1 MNDFIKASP
10 LKRIGAAF
18 IDLGLTYIVCYLL
31 LSSLVMPITYST
43 TPYIEDTYKA
53 YESLVDLGVV
63 VIGQTAVEID
73 NGYVITIY
81 ADYESSEAE
90 RAEALNKV
98 KTENS
103 EYNYCY
109 LTDEKLQITSEE
121 LDRYL
126 THFYNEIGESDKYLK
141 QKNDNN
147 SLFTNGEINPSAK
160 EDEVKSF
167 LTTIA
172 SSWMEEQSIGSYKD
186 GEVARQITKV
196 GVYGFV
202 TNAIAMALSLII
214 FYFVIPVI
222 SKRRMTL
229 GKRMMALT
237 IVDIKTMEIA
247 SRPRVFLRSLF
258 FVLVGLVPSFYV
270 MGLPLVLFIIIML
283 LNNKG
288 RTVEDFVTSTMVVD
302 MQYFDFS
309 KDVQSVE
316 EQETG
321 LETQERDVV
330 STIDDKA

>member
-126 THFYNEIGESDKYLK
+126 THFYNKK
-141 QKNDNN
+141 
-147 SLFTNGEINPSAK
+147 
-160 EDEVKSF
+160 
-167 LTTIA
+167 TTIIHYLPT
-172 SSWMEEQSIGSYKD
+172 ERSILRLK
-186 GEVARQITKV
+186 K
-196 GVYGFV
+196 
-202 TNAIAMALSLII
+202 MKLSR
-214 FYFVIPVI
+214 F
-222 SKRRMTL
+222 
-229 GKRMMALT
+229 
-237 IVDIKTMEIA
+237 
-247 SRPRVFLRSLF
+247 
-258 FVLVGLVPSFYV
+258 
-270 MGLPLVLFIIIML
+270 
-283 LNNKG
+283 
-288 RTVEDFVTSTMVVD
+288 
-302 MQYFDFS
+302 
-309 KDVQSVE
+309 
-316 EQETG
+316 
-321 LETQERDVV
+321 
-330 STIDDKA
+330 